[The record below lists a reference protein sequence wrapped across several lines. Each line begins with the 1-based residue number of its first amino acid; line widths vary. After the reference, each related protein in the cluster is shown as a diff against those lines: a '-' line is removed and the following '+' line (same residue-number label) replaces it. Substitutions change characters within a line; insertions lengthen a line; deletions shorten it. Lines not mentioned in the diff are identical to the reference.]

1 MSWPDSL
8 WPDSSW
14 IAYLVLGG
22 VGLAAAALLSVV
34 TIRWLGRREPYASFA
49 RLQLRRK
56 LLFLRLLITDRRLP
70 WTVRLLPILVLV
82 YLVSPIDLVPGFAL
96 DDVAIALAALVII
109 VRLTPPELLSELLAV
124 ASDTGEPS

>member
-1 MSWPDSL
+1 M
-8 WPDSSW
+8 
-14 IAYLVLGG
+14 
-22 VGLAAAALLSVV
+22 AAAALLSVA
-34 TIRWLGRREPYASFA
+34 TIRWLGRREPYASFV

-56 LLFLRLLITDRRLP
+56 FLFLRLLITDRRLP